1 MIEVLLGITSLIAI
15 ASSTALFVSV
25 KRNLLYMDTLDE
37 IEATIVSAVK
47 ALEEQKVK
55 IGKKAQIEVLSDEP
69 VVKEL
74 IRDIVVAKNVVAD
87 IAKLLDDTVERE
99 AVPNEDKES

>member
-74 IRDIVVAKNVVAD
+74 IRDIVVTKNVVAD

>member
-25 KRNLLYMDTLDE
+25 KRNLSYMDTLDE
-37 IEATIVSAVK
+37 IEATVVSAVK

-99 AVPNEDKES
+99 EVPNEDKES